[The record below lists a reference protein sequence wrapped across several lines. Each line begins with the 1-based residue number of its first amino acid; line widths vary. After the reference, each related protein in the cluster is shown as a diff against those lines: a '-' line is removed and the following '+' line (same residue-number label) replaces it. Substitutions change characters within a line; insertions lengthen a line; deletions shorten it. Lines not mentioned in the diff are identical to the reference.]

1 MVIYD
6 NQIDALEMMEAE
18 DFKKAVLA
26 MARYAMKGELPEVSG
41 IAGVFFQMAKPA
53 IDSNNQKYENGKK
66 GGNVSGQVRT
76 KPNQAEP
83 NVNQNEANVKQNE
96 PNTNQTEPNVN
107 QTSSKCKLL
116 NVNGELLNDNCE
128 LLNDNGELKNE
139 KGELLK
145 DNKNTLSDKS
155 DHARTYPYAEVISY
169 LNQKAGTAFKVN
181 SKDTRK
187 HIKARI
193 DEGFTVED
201 FKAVIDRKVTEW
213 GNNPEMAQYL
223 RPSTLFGTK
232 FESYLNQ
239 KVVKPSQVKSKNKFC
254 NFPQRE
260 YDWDN
265 LEAEMLKNGL
275 GEA

>member
-1 MVIYD
+1 MKRNSMVIYD

-76 KPNQAEP
+76 KPNQTEP
-83 NVNQNEANVKQNE
+83 NTNQNEPNVKQNE
-96 PNTNQTEPNVN
+96 AKRTKLN

-116 NVNGELLNDNCE
+116 NVNGELLTV
-128 LLNDNGELKNE
+128 NGELETDNCKPLTVNGE
-139 KGELLK
+139 LETDKGELLE

-155 DHARTYPYAEVISY
+155 DHARTYPYVEVITY

-187 HIKARI
+187 HIKARF
-193 DEGFTVED
+193 DEGFTLED
-201 FKAVIDRKVTEW
+201 FKTVIDHKVTEW
-213 GNNPEMAQYL
+213 GSNPEMAQYL

-239 KVVKPSQVKSKNKFC
+239 KTVQPFWRTKEDRIKN
-254 NFPQRE
+254 RMAVI
-260 YDWDN
+260 DSWV
-265 LEAEMLKNGL
+265 
-275 GEA
+275 

>member
-76 KPNQAEP
+76 KPK
-83 NVNQNEANVKQNE
+83 QNEPNVKQNE

-116 NVNGELLNDNCE
+116 NV
-128 LLNDNGELKNE
+128 NGELKNE

-187 HIKARI
+187 HIKARF

-201 FKAVIDRKVTEW
+201 FKTVIDHKVTEW
-213 GNNPEMAQYL
+213 GSNPDMAQYL

-265 LEAEMLKNGL
+265 LETEMLKNGL

>member
-1 MVIYD
+1 MKRNSMVIYD

-76 KPNQAEP
+76 KPK
-83 NVNQNEANVKQNE
+83 QNEPNVKQNE

-239 KVVKPSQVKSKNKFC
+239 KVVKPSQVKSKNKTC

-260 YDWDN
+260 SN
-265 LEAEMLKNGL
+265 SSRRSSRGAM
-275 GEA
+275 

>member
-1 MVIYD
+1 MKRNSMVIYD

-76 KPNQAEP
+76 KPNQNEP
-83 NVNQNEANVKQNE
+83 NVNQNE

-128 LLNDNGELKNE
+128 PLNDNGELKNE

-155 DHARTYPYAEVISY
+155 DHARTYPYAEVITY

-187 HIKARI
+187 HIKARF
-193 DEGFTVED
+193 DEGFTVDD
-201 FKAVIDRKVTEW
+201 FKTVIDRKVVEW
-213 GNNPEMAQYL
+213 GSNPEMAQYL

-239 KVVKPSQVKSKNKFC
+239 KTVQPFWITKEERIKNRMAVIDSWLQQENNSGF
-254 NFPQRE
+254 
-260 YDWDN
+260 
-265 LEAEMLKNGL
+265 
-275 GEA
+275 